1 MFYPNLCY
9 LQLVSNA
16 IQFLASVC
24 ERPHYKDLFSSQ
36 DILKSICQ
44 NVIVPNM
51 MFRDADEE
59 LFEDNPE
66 EYIRKDIEGSDID
79 TRRRAACDLVRGLCK
94 YYEQV
99 VTTIFSE
106 YVNAMLRQY
115 SQNPKEN
122 WKSKDAAIFVVTS
135 LAAKK
140 STAKHGTT
148 EANQLVNLVDFY
160 NSQIVTDLNS
170 PNVDEVPVL
179 KADAI
184 KYLITFR
191 SLVRLCFREAI
202 LCQCFPLFH
211 FFLVFCSNNRILEIA
226 ELKGNL
232 GTKMANI
239 YSELCY
245 SLEMSQ
251 NLLENVFDGVF
262 LIKTTSSLQL
272 H

>member
-191 SLVRLCFREAI
+191 SLVRSCFREAI
-202 LCQCFPLFH
+202 LCQCFSLFH
-211 FFLVFCSNNRILEIA
+211 FFLVFCSNNRILEIT

-239 YSELCY
+239 YSELCC

-262 LIKTTSSLQL
+262 LIKTTSSL
-272 H
+272 HFH

>member
-1 MFYPNLCY
+1 
-9 LQLVSNA
+9 
-16 IQFLASVC
+16 
-24 ERPHYKDLFSSQ
+24 
-36 DILKSICQ
+36 
-44 NVIVPNM
+44 M

-99 VTTIFSE
+99 VTTIFSD

-170 PNVDEVPVL
+170 PNVDDVPVL

-191 SLVRLCFREAI
+191 SLVRLFFREAI
-202 LCQCFPLFH
+202 LYKCFPLFQ
-211 FFLVFCSNNRILEIA
+211 FFFVFCSNNRILEIT
-226 ELKGNL
+226 EIKGKL
-232 GTKMANI
+232 GTKRDDI
-239 YSELCY
+239 YSELYY
-245 SLEMSQ
+245 SPEMSLK
-251 NLLENVFDGVF
+251 NLLENVCDGVLF
-262 LIKTTSSLQL
+262 IKAVNQQPAV
-272 H
+272 